1 MRGNLVVDLWRNTVA
16 ANTSIKAMP
25 EGARAVH
32 YGGPGASEDGDVS
45 DGDRGGIDCRCRNS
59 SPALRLPS
67 FPSLEAATAAGIPTV
82 PKNPKPGGTHEE
94 GFRKW
99 TQPSS

>member
-1 MRGNLVVDLWRNTVA
+1 VA

-45 DGDRGGIDCRCRNS
+45 DGDRGGVDCRCRNS
-59 SPALRLPS
+59 LPALRLPS
-67 FPSLEAATAAGIPTV
+67 FPSLEAATAAGTPTV
-82 PKNPKPGGTHEE
+82 PKIPKPGGPRAPHS
-94 GFRKW
+94 RKW
-99 TQPSS
+99 TQPS

>member
-1 MRGNLVVDLWRNTVA
+1 MA

-67 FPSLEAATAAGIPTV
+67 FPSLEAATAAGTPTL
-82 PKNPKPGGTHEE
+82 PETPKPGGPRAPYSPEIDTAIVERSGDE
-94 GFRKW
+94 A
-99 TQPSS
+99 